1 MFSFWLKIFCL
12 TFGEIDF
19 RLKPKTKGK
28 TNEVNSSKITTEN
41 NDDIIDGLK
50 TLHLKHPQNPI
61 VDQINSNSIRNKFET
76 LVSPVTSDI
85 DILMISEKK

>member
-61 VDQINSNSIRNKFET
+61 IDQITSNSIRNKFET

>member
-50 TLHLKHPQNPI
+50 TLHLKHPQNLI
-61 VDQINSNSIRNKFET
+61 IDQINSNSIRNKFET